1 MKSFK
6 KIIALTM
13 SLAISCAMCGALTN
27 YAIAEESVSLEDH
40 IKDID
45 TLLEAPLVDF
55 SGNQAFVRFSLMT
68 HVSGCVI
75 SADDMK
81 WEVSGT
87 AEASFNGGKLI
98 KSLSYNNNLAEAYCI
113 ITANSPGTVTVSGT
127 EIDAYTRSPINTIY
141 WNFNVGEDGN
151 FDGTVNHDKPVEST
165 ILGDVNADGEF
176 SIADVVLFQKWLLSA
191 SNTKLA
197 NWKAADLNEDD
208 TLDVFDLTLMRK
220 LLLEKSGNNSNKSIE
235 YTVLDEEWTW
245 VKGDNFK
252 GEIDAVSTYSE
263 MCDIIESVDEYEH
276 MQSALYERLSDKGVD
291 EEFFDDNVIIVLYGS
306 VGGSTR
312 TVTIDEISKKQNS
325 LTVYTTTKDN
335 GPPSPDMRSYRM
347 ILAINSADF
356 QGIDEVSH
364 VDDFISYWDNMLG

>member
-1 MKSFK
+1 MKKFK

-13 SLAISCAMCGALTN
+13 SLVMSSSMCAALPN
-27 YAIAEESVSLEDH
+27 DAIAEERVSLEDY

-45 TLLEAPLVDF
+45 TLLEAPWVDF

-81 WEVSGT
+81 WKVSGT
-87 AEASFNGGKLI
+87 AETSFNGGKLI

-151 FDGTVNHDKPVEST
+151 FDGTVTHDKPVESDV
-165 ILGDVNADGEF
+165 LGDVNNDGKFSVADM
-176 SIADVVLFQKWLLSA
+176 VQLQKWLLSV
-191 SNTKLA
+191 SDIKLA
-197 NWKAADLNEDD
+197 NWQAADLNGDG

-235 YTVLDEEWTW
+235 YTVLDTEWTW

-252 GEIDAVSTYSE
+252 GEINAASTYDE
-263 MCDIIESVDEYEH
+263 MCDIIEGIDEYDH
-276 MQSALYERLSDKGVD
+276 MKSALYDRLSDKGID
-291 EEFFDDNVIIVLYGS
+291 EKFFDDNVIIVLYGS

-312 TVTIDEISKKQNS
+312 NVTIDKITKEQKS
-325 LTVYTTTKDN
+325 LTVHTTTSDN

-347 ILAINSADF
+347 LLAIDSADF
-356 QGIDEVSH
+356 QGIDEVSYA
-364 VDDFISYWDNMLG
+364 DDFISYWE